1 MPWRLLVDVRFAN
14 MKRQKT
20 TKKKQTDSQRVLG
33 KTRLSSDFVTPKDF
47 KPWHFK
53 DCKTE
58 DDVLSVLVNARDA
71 GDSDASFLLDL
82 LGIYSV
88 NDLLVEGLISIE
100 GL

>member
-1 MPWRLLVDVRFAN
+1 MPWRLLTDVMFAN
-14 MKRQKT
+14 MKREKT
-20 TKKKQTDSQRVLG
+20 VKKKNTGSDNKLG
-33 KTRLSSDFVTPKDF
+33 KTRLSSTTVTPTGF

-58 DDVLSVLVNARDA
+58 DCVLSILIGARDA
-71 GDSDASFLLDL
+71 GDPDASFLLDL

-88 NDLLVEGLISIE
+88 NDLLVEGLITID

>member
-1 MPWRLLVDVRFAN
+1 MFAN
-14 MKRQKT
+14 MKREKKV
-20 TKKKQTDSQRVLG
+20 TKRGSKAENRLG
-33 KTRLSSDFVTPKDF
+33 KVRLTSTTVTPDGF

-58 DDVLSVLVNARDA
+58 DCVLSILVNARDS
-71 GDSDASFLLDL
+71 GDPDASFLLDL

-88 NDLLVEGLISIE
+88 NDLLVEGLITID